1 MYGYI
6 HMSEGNHIKYMSTSQ
21 LKYQVREPKNRKIDD
36 IHYVARL
43 ANAEFLMSS
52 YLTRKFYL

>member
-1 MYGYI
+1 
-6 HMSEGNHIKYMSTSQ
+6 MSEGNHIKYMSTSQ

-43 ANAEFLMSS
+43 ANAEFLISS